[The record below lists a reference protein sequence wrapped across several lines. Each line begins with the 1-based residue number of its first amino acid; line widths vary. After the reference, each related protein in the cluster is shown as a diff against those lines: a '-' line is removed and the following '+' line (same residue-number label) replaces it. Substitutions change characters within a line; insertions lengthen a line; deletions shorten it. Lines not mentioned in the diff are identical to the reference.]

1 MTTELAHITPAIKK
15 RIEALGNVP
24 GETPANPV
32 AWLVAEVEEARRD
45 RLQVGL
51 RAGFDVGALEAEV
64 ERFQSGGC
72 ARDQRTTQYCA
83 EVVQRDAEIASLR
96 AIASDLLAPVTES
109 WRAHAA
115 KIETENAA
123 LRIKVA
129 QQEQEIRAVVEA
141 FERYGNLRSGKDL
154 GASVEA
160 LHAALEKA
168 RATP

>member
-1 MTTELAHITPAIKK
+1 MTTELAHITPAIKT
-15 RIEALGNVP
+15 RIEALGYVP

-32 AWLVAEVEEARRD
+32 AWLVAEVE
-45 RLQVGL
+45 RLQ
-51 RAGFDVGALEAEV
+51 A
-64 ERFQSGGC
+64 GGC
-72 ARDQRTTQYCA
+72 ARDQTTTQYCA
-83 EVVQRDAEIASLR
+83 EVIGRDAEIAGLR
-96 AIASDLLAPVTES
+96 AEVERLKVLGPDTEARITIEARAMASDLLAPVTES